1 MHIGENKY
9 IRTIIE
15 EYGPSIYV
23 AEQESKK
30 HKLELNNKDIDD
42 WIQNRKERLEM
53 SFEYEYI
60 WNDREKKEILDG
72 YCSMC
77 EKLYKFTDEIIP
89 IEDEDYETFYEE
101 KINKGKKLISD
112 EF

>member
-1 MHIGENKY
+1 
-9 IRTIIE
+9 
-15 EYGPSIYV
+15 
-23 AEQESKK
+23 
-30 HKLELNNKDIDD
+30 
-42 WIQNRKERLEM
+42 
-53 SFEYEYI
+53 
-60 WNDREKKEILDG
+60 
-72 YCSMC
+72 MC